1 MSHDYT
7 ANLTEEEYENEKV
20 NIFSAREALR
30 KKQEEIEAF
39 QREVNFEKAQLEEH
53 ENAVDEQFN
62 DSWASSLV
70 DEIADSLAS
79 TYDLSEYP
87 EGTELVV
94 SLLVPNED
102 GTVTEHSI
110 SLDASEE
117 DEECE
122 CETEETDGNADSDE
136 DVNRVVNDFV
146 KDFLETLDGAFNVEP
161 EPVKEEPF
169 KVEVSLGGL
178 FPELFGEYQGSS
190 MNGLEDLIDLLSKN
204 QR

>member
-7 ANLTEEEYENEKV
+7 ANLSEEEYENEKV
-20 NIFSAREALR
+20 NIFSAKEALR

-39 QREVNFEKAQLEEH
+39 QREVNFEKEQLEAH

-70 DEIADSLAS
+70 EEIADSLAS

-87 EGTELVV
+87 EGTELAV
-94 SLLVPNED
+94 SILVPNED
-102 GTVTEHSI
+102 GTVTEHSV
-110 SLDASEE
+110 SLDANEE

-122 CETEETDGNADSDE
+122 CETEETAKVVYSD
-136 DVNRVVNDFV
+136 DQAVNDFFN
-146 KDFLETLDGAFNVEP
+146 DFFESLDEALKAEP

-178 FPELFGEYQGSS
+178 FPELLGEYEGSPLS
-190 MNGLEDLIDLLSKN
+190 GLEGLIDLLNKN